1 MDISE
6 IKNLA
11 VNLLKKLAPAFWGQP
26 VKATGPFKHMFN
38 FRQIWKMT
46 VLIMSVVTLLPL
58 IIITLIDY
66 NYTQKSIE
74 SESLLR
80 TARIAS
86 NAKRTLSFFLAERKS
101 ALDFLI
107 HDNKFENLNNEKH
120 LYKVLVDLR
129 KAFGEGFE
137 DLGVIDSKGRQQTYV
152 GPYKLKGKDYST
164 QPWFK
169 RVVENGIYI
178 SDVFMGFRK
187 VPHLVI
193 AVKYEIFD
201 GSFYVVRSSINTS
214 RFNEQLSQLELSGR
228 GDSFVIN
235 DRGIIQ
241 TPTRYYGKVL
251 ERFPIEIPEY
261 SEKTQVVEKFDPK
274 GDKLVIGYAYIPDT
288 PFILMVV
295 KHKVELM
302 KTWRQTRLSLIGF
315 LVVSITIIMIVILEV
330 ATFLVNSLY
339 VTDQKRLTNLHE
351 IEYDSKMASIGRLA
365 AGIAHEINNPL
376 AIINEKAGLIKDLFI
391 YKKEYSNDPRLLSVI
406 ESIISS
412 VERCG
417 IITKRLLAFA
427 RHSDVNIQSF
437 YLKDLIRE
445 VLSFTGKEAEYRSIY
460 IIVEIPDEIPEIKS
474 DRGKLQQIFLNLVNN
489 AFAAMTTEECLYIAA
504 ELDEKGAFVVVYIT
518 DEGCGISEDDLGR
531 VFEPFFS
538 TKTQK
543 GGTGLGLSITYN
555 LVHEIGGRIEVQSEE
570 GSGTTFVITLPLI
583 NKKIEENPVE
593 DTTCR

>member
-1 MDISE
+1 MSISDL
-6 IKNLA
+6 KNS
-11 VNLLKKLAPAFWGQP
+11 VVKLLKRLSPAFWSLP
-26 VKATGPFKHMFN
+26 VESSGPFKHMFD
-38 FRQIWKMT
+38 FRKMWKMT
-46 VLIMSVVTLLPL
+46 VCIMSVVTLIPL

-66 NYTQKSIE
+66 NYTQRSIE

-80 TARIAS
+80 TARITS

-107 HDNKFENLNNEKH
+107 HDNSFENLNNEKH
-120 LYKVLVDLR
+120 LSKVLYDLQ
-129 KAFGEGFE
+129 KAFGGGFE
-137 DLGVIDSKGRQQTYV
+137 DLGVIDAEGRQQTYV
-152 GPYKLKGKDYST
+152 GPYNLKGKDYST

-169 RVVENGIYI
+169 KVVESGIYI

-193 AVKYEIFD
+193 AVKYEIID
-201 GSFYVVRSSINTS
+201 GPFYVLRSSINTS
-214 RFNEQLSQLELSGR
+214 RFNDQLSQLELSGR

-251 ERFPIEIPEY
+251 EKYPIEVPEY
-261 SEKTQVVEKFDPK
+261 SEKTQVIEKNDPK
-274 GDKLVIGYAYIPDT
+274 GDKLVIGYAYISGT
-288 PFILMVV
+288 PFILMVI
-295 KHKVELM
+295 KQKAELM
-302 KTWRQTRLSLIGF
+302 KIWRQTRLSLIGF
-315 LVVSITIIMIVILEV
+315 LTVSITIIMIVILEV

-339 VTDQKRLTNLHE
+339 MTDQKRLTNLHE

-376 AIINEKAGLIKDLFI
+376 AIINEKAGLIKDLFVF
-391 YKKEYSNDPRLLSVI
+391 KKEYSNDPRLLSVI
-406 ESIISS
+406 NSIIYS

-437 YLKDLIRE
+437 HLKELIRE
-445 VLSFTGKEAEYRSIY
+445 VLSFTGKEAEYRSICVR
-460 IIVEIPDEIPEIKS
+460 VEIPDEIPEIES
-474 DRGKLQQIFLNLVNN
+474 DRSKLQQIFLNLANN
-489 AFAAMTTEECLYIAA
+489 AFAAMSTDECLYISAK
-504 ELDEKGAFVVVYIT
+504 LDEKGFVVVKVA
-518 DEGCGISEDDLGR
+518 DDGCGISEADISR

-555 LVHEIGGRIEVQSEE
+555 LVHELGGRIEVQSEE
-570 GSGTTFVITLPLI
+570 GKGTEFLVTLPL
-583 NKKIEENPVE
+583 KKDKKEEISGEN
-593 DTTCR
+593 TISR